1 MVLDFGLIKS
11 GLFADSELTG
21 LGLGGDLQQSVI
33 AGAGVNW
40 VFDREILATAV
51 ENINITGLTKTH
63 YLLIGTGDVNGVN
76 DWELTLNGITDAE
89 YDFQHLR
96 ADGATV
102 SSGETANGSSGAV
115 TNNVEAVGF
124 FLVLEVFVDAFN
136 SRLTFFSRW
145 SQVGQ
150 MVLTGGRAT
159 DTAASVV
166 SAIKLSTGNAAH
178 TFDGRFYLY
187 SVPTRA

>member
-63 YLLIGTGDVNGVN
+63 YLLIGTGDMNDVN
-76 DWELTLNGITDAE
+76 DWELTMNGITAAE

-115 TNNVEAVGF
+115 MNNGEAVGF
-124 FLVLEVFVDAFN
+124 FFFFDVFLFFFLLLCLE
-136 SRLTFFSRW
+136 
-145 SQVGQ
+145 
-150 MVLTGGRAT
+150 GGRLLT
-159 DTAASVV
+159 SHKSRITGHGLSCEIAAYISL
-166 SAIKLSTGNAAH
+166 SA
-178 TFDGRFYLY
+178 
-187 SVPTRA
+187 